1 MVWKWTTGL
10 TPPVPPSLTFIV
22 IRSETQVM
30 SSGTSAGVFGVFG
43 QVVVGWEAGG
53 DDVDLFVGLGF
64 EQADGGCEADYAA
77 PDYYG

>member
-1 MVWKWTTGL
+1 
-10 TPPVPPSLTFIV
+10 
-22 IRSETQVM
+22 M